1 MKNKELLVRSI
12 QVLKEYTDETD
23 DGILDEYTLNEIDQ
37 NPKNKPVYLYL
48 KKLLYKYS
56 DPVDNINDI
65 RHINIDYTVDLI
77 LEKINR

>member
-37 NPKNKPVYLYL
+37 